1 MNYRS
6 PDMLGTWR
14 TFDVDEYH
22 LTFLECHSVVSIRAT
37 SSFVNSS
44 LSSAKSVCGRAAIP
58 KISTIIIT
66 IIDRFII
73 WFDGYIKLNKDM
85 GKIIIVIQRNTE
97 VSE

>member
-6 PDMLGTWR
+6 PDMLETWR

-22 LTFLECHSVVSIRAT
+22 LIFLECHSVVSIRAT

-44 LSSAKSVCGRAAIP
+44 LSSAKSVLWKSCYT
-58 KISTIIIT
+58 KIRTIIIT
-66 IIDRFII
+66 IIDRFIR
-73 WFDGYIKLNKDM
+73 WFDGYIKLNNDM

-97 VSE
+97 ISE